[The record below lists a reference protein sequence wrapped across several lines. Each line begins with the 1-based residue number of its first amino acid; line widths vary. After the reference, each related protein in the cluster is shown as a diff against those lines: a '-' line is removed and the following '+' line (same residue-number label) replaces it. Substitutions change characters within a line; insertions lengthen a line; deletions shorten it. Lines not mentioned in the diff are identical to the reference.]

1 MVFKPVRTPCMGV
14 CSTGIGDSVCRGCK
28 RFAHEVIDW
37 NGYSQEQRYTIVQR
51 LEVLLKQ
58 VVAAKIRVID
68 SSLLK
73 LQMQHQQIRFNED
86 SDPHCWVF
94 ELLKAGSSQI
104 QDVSVFG
111 LALQPEWHKSTLVEI
126 KGAIDQD
133 FYTLSCAHFDRYF
146 GAYIS
151 RSSANV
157 IDDAITSD
165 LPQEA

>member
-37 NGYSQEQRYTIVQR
+37 NGYSQVQRYTIIQR

-58 VVAAKIRVID
+58 VVEAKIRVVD
-68 SSLLK
+68 ASLLK
-73 LQMQHQQIRFNED
+73 LQIQHQQIRFNPD

-111 LALQPEWHKSTLVEI
+111 LLVQPEWHKSTLTEV
-126 KGAIDQD
+126 KDAIDQD
-133 FYTLSCAHFDRYF
+133 FYTLSCAHFERYF
-146 GAYIS
+146 GAYIG
-151 RSSANV
+151 SSHKGV
-157 IDDAITSD
+157 IDETVTSD

>member
-37 NGYSQEQRYTIVQR
+37 NGYSQVQRYTIIQR

-58 VVAAKIRVID
+58 VVEAKIRVFD
-68 SSLLK
+68 ANLLK
-73 LQMQHQQIRFNED
+73 LQIQHQQIRFNPD

-104 QDVSVFG
+104 QDISVFG
-111 LALQPEWHKSTLVEI
+111 LLVQPEWHKSTLTEI
-126 KGAIDQD
+126 KDAIDQD

-146 GAYIS
+146 GAYIG
-151 RSSANV
+151 SSLKSD
-157 IDDAITSD
+157 IDEVATSD
-165 LPQEA
+165 LPQQA

>member
-1 MVFKPVRTPCMGV
+1 MGV
-14 CSTGIGDSVCRGCK
+14 CSTGIGDNVCRGCK

-37 NGYSQEQRYTIVQR
+37 NSYSQEQRYTIVQR

-68 SSLLK
+68 AGLLK

-104 QDVSVFG
+104 HDVSVFG
-111 LALQPEWHKSTLVEI
+111 LSLQSEWHKSTLVEV
-126 KGAIDQD
+126 KDAIDQD

-146 GAYIS
+146 GAYIGGS
-151 RSSANV
+151 VDGV
-157 IDDAITSD
+157 IDDLKTSG

>member
-28 RFAHEVIDW
+28 RFEHEVIDW
-37 NGYSQEQRYTIVQR
+37 NGYSQAQRYTIIQR

-58 VVAAKIRVID
+58 VVEAKIRVVD
-68 SSLLK
+68 ASLLK
-73 LQMQHQQIRFNED
+73 LQIQHQQIRFNPD

-111 LALQPEWHKSTLVEI
+111 LSVQPEWHKSTLTEV
-126 KGAIDQD
+126 KDAIDQD
-133 FYTLSCAHFDRYF
+133 FYTLSCAHFERYF
-146 GAYIS
+146 GGYIG
-151 RSSANV
+151 SSLADV
-157 IDDAITSD
+157 VTSD